1 MAHIR
6 GRIQPTTEP
15 AEDSEEMND
24 NIKEIGTDYSIVHSQ
39 TEHMKVMTR
48 NELRVTG
55 EPLNNIISDKEQGK
69 GGYEP

>member
-1 MAHIR
+1 
-6 GRIQPTTEP
+6 
-15 AEDSEEMND
+15 MND

-55 EPLNNIISDKEQGK
+55 EPLNNIISDKKQGK
-69 GGYEP
+69 GGGYEPQT

>member
-1 MAHIR
+1 
-6 GRIQPTTEP
+6 
-15 AEDSEEMND
+15 MND

-69 GGYEP
+69 GGGYEPQTGANDSNERDRVTGRT

>member
-1 MAHIR
+1 
-6 GRIQPTTEP
+6 
-15 AEDSEEMND
+15 MND

-69 GGYEP
+69 GGYEPQT

>member
-1 MAHIR
+1 
-6 GRIQPTTEP
+6 
-15 AEDSEEMND
+15 MND

-69 GGYEP
+69 GDMSHKDERMTVTNGTG